1 MMLLTMGIA
10 ARGAGPRKWAL
21 DCPALRSAPDGAP
34 AVVAAS
40 FSRLG
45 ALRAGGYLVG
55 AAAAVLALWIANSY
69 GGLSAVLTLE
79 VVVAVCGWFRA
90 VLPPDATPG
99 AADIGGRRRREARAR
114 AQIVVALAALVGCW
128 VVWIALAWEGFSLPA
143 TVAVGATVGNALL
156 NQRSNGVPAWHAAL
170 VQKALED
177 GAVRLPI
184 DVHEAIR
191 YQLVTLGVPAQKVE
205 RVARGV
211 ALVAFRQGV
220 IGRQIDMRGKV
231 ARQSQL
237 AQLLARFPFVI
248 VDELDGQPQSEVR
261 RLIRL
266 TRAGQEHFFVC
277 SVRTEESGQG
287 VRFGI
292 GPLPTSR

>member
-1 MMLLTMGIA
+1 M
-10 ARGAGPRKWAL
+10 
-21 DCPALRSAPDGAP
+21 
-34 AVVAAS
+34 
-40 FSRLG
+40 
-45 ALRAGGYLVG
+45 
-55 AAAAVLALWIANSY
+55 
-69 GGLSAVLTLE
+69 
-79 VVVAVCGWFRA
+79 
-90 VLPPDATPG
+90 
-99 AADIGGRRRREARAR
+99 
-114 AQIVVALAALVGCW
+114 ALAALVGCW

-231 ARQSQL
+231 AGN
-237 AQLLARFPFVI
+237 PN
-248 VDELDGQPQSEVR
+248 
-261 RLIRL
+261 
-266 TRAGQEHFFVC
+266 
-277 SVRTEESGQG
+277 
-287 VRFGI
+287 
-292 GPLPTSR
+292 SRSSWPDSRSSSSTNSTASPSPRSAA